1 MKGVVAAGHPTT
13 AEVGAQVLRE
23 GGNAVDAAVASVLAS
38 FVAESPL
45 TGFGAGGFMMVHEE
59 GGDAVLVDF
68 FVAAP
73 GRDGIERGT
82 ELVPV
87 PVHFDAETI
96 QTFYVGPASC
106 GVPGTAAGLEL
117 ALQRF
122 GSARL
127 SELVG
132 PAIRLARE
140 GAPVNAEQA
149 YILDILWPIHERM
162 EGTRELYAPGGQPL
176 REGDLFRFAALAEA
190 LERFGSEGAEPFYRG
205 DVAEALSE
213 FTVRHGGTL
222 GPTDLATYEAL
233 PRRPIRAPFR
243 GTEVLTNPPP
253 SSGGILI
260 AYCLGLLERLGESSG
275 PEQLVAA
282 MGAANAARDEAFA
295 EALYGDDLHAA
306 LLDPAEL
313 DRVAEAARRG
323 PPFGNPPAPGDLLG
337 STTHIAAIDAGGM
350 CASVT
355 CSNGSGSG
363 VLVPGTGVILNN
375 MLGEEDL
382 NPLGFHAIAP
392 GRRVPSMMAPTV
404 VLREGE
410 IELGLGS
417 AGSNRIRSAILQTVA
432 RAVEDRMSAGEAVR
446 APRLHFEQGIVQSE
460 PGIDEAALARIEASG
475 IQVLRRPRI
484 NLFFGGVQAVARDR
498 DSGVLTGGGDPRR
511 GGAVAL
517 AG

>member
-1 MKGVVAAGHPTT
+1 MQGVVAAGHPIT
-13 AEVGAQVLRE
+13 AETGAGVLRD

-38 FVAESPL
+38 FALESPL
-45 TGFGAGGFMMVHEE
+45 TGFGAGGFMMVHRGEE
-59 GGDAVLVDF
+59 TVLIDF

-73 GRDGIERGT
+73 GLDGAERGI

-87 PVHFDAETI
+87 PVHFDAETV

-117 ALQRF
+117 ALERF
-122 GSARL
+122 GTAPL
-127 SELVG
+127 ADLAA

-140 GAPVNAEQA
+140 GAPVNAQQA
-149 YILDILWPIHERM
+149 YIFEILWPIHERL
-162 EGTRELYAPGGQPL
+162 EGTRELYAPGGRRL
-176 REGDLFRFAALAEA
+176 GEGDVFQFPELAEA
-190 LERFGSEGAEPFYRG
+190 LERFAAEGAEPFYRG
-205 DVAEALSE
+205 DVAAALSD
-213 FTVRHGGTL
+213 FVREHGGTL
-222 GPTDLATYEAL
+222 GSTDLAGYEAIE
-233 PRRPIRAPFR
+233 RRPIRTPFR
-243 GTEVLTNPPP
+243 DAEVLTNPPP

-260 AYCLGLLERLGESSG
+260 AYALGLLERLGPESG

-295 EALYGDDLHAA
+295 EALYGDELHAA

-313 DRVAEAARRG
+313 DRVAAAARRNSG
-323 PPFGNPPAPGDLLG
+323 PTPPSPGDLLG
-337 STTHIAAIDAGGM
+337 STTHISVLDGNGM

-404 VLREGE
+404 VLRDGE

-417 AGSNRIRSAILQTVA
+417 AGSNRIRSAILQTVV
-432 RAVEDRMSAGEAVR
+432 RTVEQGLGADEAVR
-446 APRLHFEQGIVQSE
+446 APRLHFEQGVVQAE
-460 PGIDEAALARIEASG
+460 PGIDEAALTRIEERG
-475 IQVLRRPRI
+475 IPVLRRPQL
-484 NLFFGGVQAVARDR
+484 NLFFGGVQAVARDPA
-498 DSGVLTGGGDPRR
+498 SGALSGGGDPRR
-511 GGAVAL
+511 GGSVAVA
-517 AG
+517 